1 MQSFRKF
8 SEPTLSGKGKERRMK
23 CTKCSYYSY
32 GLRRCKLGKVPVRG
46 IKDGASMI
54 QFMGV
59 EYACAIDEEN
69 RAKRDKAI
77 TLLQAK

>member
-1 MQSFRKF
+1 
-8 SEPTLSGKGKERRMK
+8 
-23 CTKCSYYSY
+23 
-32 GLRRCKLGKVPVRG
+32 
-46 IKDGASMI
+46 MI